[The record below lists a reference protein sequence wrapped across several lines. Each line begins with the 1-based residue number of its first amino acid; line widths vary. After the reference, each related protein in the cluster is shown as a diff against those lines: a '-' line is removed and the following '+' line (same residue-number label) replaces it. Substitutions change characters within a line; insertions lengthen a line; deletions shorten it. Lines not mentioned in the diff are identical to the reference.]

1 MAIARVKRILRT
13 LLHTIAVEL
22 RHHRDFIR
30 ENATLG
36 RDAYNEA
43 KAEVLARQRKAK
55 TGA

>member
-1 MAIARVKRILRT
+1 MGIARIRRIVRT
-13 LLHTIAVEL
+13 ILHTLAVEF